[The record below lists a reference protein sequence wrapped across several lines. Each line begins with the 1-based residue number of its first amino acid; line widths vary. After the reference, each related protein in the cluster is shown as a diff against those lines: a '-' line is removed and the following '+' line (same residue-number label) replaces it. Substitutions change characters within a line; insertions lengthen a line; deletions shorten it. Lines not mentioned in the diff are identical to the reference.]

1 MFSIL
6 CKNKNPKMGTN
17 RLSLPLDADNSTP
30 VKIRAINQITTTRF
44 LKLEDV
50 PTERNNHK
58 INAVDK
64 AKTND
69 PIIVFESGLQ
79 FI

>member
-6 CKNKNPKMGTN
+6 CKNKNPNIGTN

-30 VKIRAINQITTTRF
+30 INIRAINQITATRF
-44 LKLEDV
+44 LKLEAASA
-50 PTERNNHK
+50 ERNNHK

-64 AKTND
+64 AKTID
-69 PIIVFESGLQ
+69 PINVFESGLQ